1 MDHGREWRTRNPS
14 SSAMR
19 TQRSPSCTNAT
30 LPVVCESYVSAASL
44 SITAQNPIGGTETTK
59 SPMHNRI
66 RGFTRT
72 YSFDTAGTH
81 HATDEGH
88 PAQ

>member
-14 SSAMR
+14 IERHA
-19 TQRSPSCTNAT
+19 NAA
-30 LPVVCESYVSAASL
+30 LAVVCESYVSAASL

-59 SPMHNRI
+59 PPMHNRI
-66 RGFTRT
+66 RGFTWT

-81 HATDEGH
+81 RATDEGH

>member
-14 SSAMR
+14 IER
-19 TQRSPSCTNAT
+19 HTNAA
-30 LPVVCESYVSAASL
+30 LAVVCKRHSPRRVRKLRIRSF
-44 SITAQNPIGGTETTK
+44 SIYHAQNPIGGTETTK
-59 SPMHNRI
+59 PPMHHRI

-81 HATDEGH
+81 RATDEGH